1 MRWIGRLLLIGFAL
15 PVAVAAGT
23 LTLFLV
29 TLFDPI
35 LAAFAGAIIQAGLVA
50 LLDSLAA
57 ARDPGFAIESTAVG
71 LGRLAFTV
79 LVVPPVFVALVSEVI
94 GARRFLWHAGA
105 TGLLTSALP
114 WLARSGVARTP
125 EEAHIAL
132 LLALT
137 GAVAGAVY
145 WLIAGNGAGP
155 APRADDRLGPDG
167 TLPSRP

>member
-15 PVAVAAGT
+15 PVAIVAGT

-29 TLFDPI
+29 TLFDPV
-35 LAAFAGAIIQAGLVA
+35 LAAFAGTVLRAGLTA

-57 ARDPGFAIESTAVG
+57 AGDPGFAIESTAVG
-71 LGRLAFTV
+71 LGRLALTV
-79 LVVPPVFVALVSEVI
+79 LVAPPVFVALVSEVI

-105 TGLLTSALP
+105 TGLLTGALP

-125 EEAHIAL
+125 EETHIAL

-145 WLIAGNGAGP
+145 WLIAGSSAGT
-155 APRADDRLGPDG
+155 AQRTDDRLREGA
-167 TLPSRP
+167 TLPSRS